1 MFDRPGGPKVLLS
14 LFQIASGVGFEIGLI
29 ATQSVL
35 ADVIGAGVM
44 VRDEDAG
51 VVTELAADDLATGE
65 GIDPTEA
72 GAVR

>member
-1 MFDRPGGPKVLLS
+1 MIGSDASRRNAWLTSGARYNMFDRPGGPKVLLS

-44 VRDEDAG
+44 VR
-51 VVTELAADDLATGE
+51 
-65 GIDPTEA
+65 
-72 GAVR
+72 VRMPA